1 MGQKPEFSTEIMK
14 QIAELASC
22 LHSVPIDWFVP
33 FRDRM
38 CQKYPCL
45 QNVPLGSMIWP
56 CAVSND
62 ELLEKYT
69 VEEMQ
74 QLSAALPT
82 PLSKIRGKW

>member
-1 MGQKPEFSTEIMK
+1 
-14 QIAELASC
+14 
-22 LHSVPIDWFVP
+22 
-33 FRDRM
+33 M

-62 ELLEKYT
+62 EFLEKYT

-74 QLSAALPT
+74 QLSAPYPHHCRKLGG
-82 PLSKIRGKW
+82 SGKHTWRLASWQHFINPG